1 MSVLTRVRTAEERV
15 PHTQF
20 PDQAAAPARPQSS
33 WPLPATQLPGAH
45 LTWAE
50 WVDLQ
55 TSQLAREPYS
65 ERPSHLE
72 ASAASR

>member
-1 MSVLTRVRTAEERV
+1 MSVLTRVRTAEEQVLR
-15 PHTQF
+15 TQL
-20 PDQAAAPARPQSS
+20 PEQAPARPQPS

-55 TSQLAREPYS
+55 TSQLAREPHGEYL
-65 ERPSHLE
+65 SHLE
-72 ASAASR
+72 VVATPR